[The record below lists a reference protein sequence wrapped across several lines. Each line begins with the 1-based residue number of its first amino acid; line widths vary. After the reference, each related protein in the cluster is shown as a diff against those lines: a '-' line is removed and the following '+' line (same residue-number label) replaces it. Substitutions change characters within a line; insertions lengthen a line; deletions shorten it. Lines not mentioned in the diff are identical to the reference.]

1 MSKPVATFLSKEEI
15 ETIHG
20 ASLEVLEDV
29 GIKVMSEQALT
40 ILEEAGAKVDYGK
53 NYASIPKNLVEEAL
67 KVAPK
72 TITYGARNPKYDFV
86 LNKKQPHFCADGD
99 PPFILDWETGERRYS
114 TTEDVAHCAVIADYL
129 DHVHLTWV
137 MLTPTDV
144 PSPMQELV
152 GICTCLRNTE
162 KHVEDGALNAVTA
175 RYQIEI
181 ATAIVG
187 DKKRLRERPIISA
200 VQCPFSPLTY
210 DKGITEGAIELGKAG
225 IPVVIYP
232 MPLLGATSPATTAGT
247 VVIANADFLGG
258 LVIQELAAPG
268 APVVYSVGTGTM
280 DFKTGAQSGSPENS
294 LMEVALGQLARY
306 YALPDERPVFYG
318 ASKLL
323 DTQAG
328 NYRLSSLLTHM
339 SIEPVPDI
347 VLGLGGLGG
356 TTSLEAMII
365 DNEIVDFALR
375 FAQGFEVNDDT
386 LAMDVIRKVGPGGN
400 FLGEKHTLEHFKDA
414 WTPRIDIN
422 ALRTWEKEGV
432 ESLGKLANE
441 KVKEILATHKPD
453 PLPEDVDKEVS
464 RILKTAE
471 AELLNKS

>member
-1 MSKPVATFLSKEEI
+1 MSKPVATFLSKGEI
-15 ETIHG
+15 EAIHG

-129 DHVHLTWV
+129 DHVQLTWV
-137 MLTPTDV
+137 MLTPTEI
-144 PSPMQELV
+144 PSPMQDLV
-152 GICTCLRNTE
+152 AICTCLRNTE
-162 KHVEDGALNAVTA
+162 KHVEDEALNAVIA

-225 IPVVIYP
+225 VPVVIYP
-232 MPLLGATSPATTAGT
+232 MPLLGATSPATMAGT
-247 VVIANADFLGG
+247 VVIGNADFLGG

-280 DFKTGAQSGSPENS
+280 DFKTGAESDSPDDS
-294 LMEVALGQLARY
+294 LMQVALGQLAHY
-306 YALPDERPVFYG
+306 YRLPDERPIFYG
-318 ASKLL
+318 TSKLL

-328 NYRLSSLLTHM
+328 NYRLSSLLAHM
-339 SIEPVPDI
+339 LIEPVPDI

-365 DNEIVDFALR
+365 DNEIVDYALR

-414 WTPRIDIN
+414 WTPKININ
-422 ALRTWEKEGV
+422 ALRTWEQEGV
-432 ESLGKLANE
+432 ESMGKLANE
-441 KVKEILATHKPD
+441 KVKEILATHKPE

-464 RILKTAE
+464 RILKRAE